1 MAKENLDTHKATVKV
16 VRPQKGRGVWLKVTF
31 LSRDD
36 KIHFS
41 NTFREKRGSY
51 GYTISPLPPQALIK
65 YERDKLAEARS
76 EIKAHFESLGHR
88 LNDSDLIVLTS
99 TRMNPE
105 FRFCWKVIIRSTGFR
120 ATYDTNYDI
129 KTQINPGPPPSKHPS
144 GLKSPRRQ
152 ANRISSY
159 NLNKTSALTSAMD
172 TLRNSKSQNQL
183 IKKAIEDARS
193 GTIIDDQINT
203 SEGEHL
209 DTEDVQI
216 LDNPQEEQFSTPRNK
231 TPGSSPPSSPP
242 KPPSPNKLSNNKT
255 PLKTPVSTHPIKVL
269 TPPNQGEREKTPKTQ
284 RTTGRSS
291 RKNQAPTNNDV
302 NDSLLN
308 SQAIKPLDIPTVT
321 LNSQSVSELP
331 KDQNKET
338 IPKSSRSRSGIPNP
352 NSKST
357 KPPVIN
363 TPRKDPHDETV
374 EVLKNSIGAFINKN
388 NITNID
394 KLKQLHEDNDGHLKT
409 LISQFEGLK
418 ETPII
423 FTKPDL
429 KQRSLEKH
437 EKLVK
442 SFVDF
447 IQAL

>member
-1 MAKENLDTHKATVKV
+1 M
-16 VRPQKGRGVWLKVTF
+16 
-31 LSRDD
+31 
-36 KIHFS
+36 
-41 NTFREKRGSY
+41 
-51 GYTISPLPPQALIK
+51 
-65 YERDKLAEARS
+65 
-76 EIKAHFESLGHR
+76 
-88 LNDSDLIVLTS
+88 
-99 TRMNPE
+99 
-105 FRFCWKVIIRSTGFR
+105 
-120 ATYDTNYDI
+120 
-129 KTQINPGPPPSKHPS
+129 
-144 GLKSPRRQ
+144 
-152 ANRISSY
+152 
-159 NLNKTSALTSAMD
+159 
-172 TLRNSKSQNQL
+172 
-183 IKKAIEDARS
+183 
-193 GTIIDDQINT
+193 
-203 SEGEHL
+203 
-209 DTEDVQI
+209 
-216 LDNPQEEQFSTPRNK
+216 
-231 TPGSSPPSSPP
+231 
-242 KPPSPNKLSNNKT
+242 
-255 PLKTPVSTHPIKVL
+255 

-447 IQAL
+447 IQSL